1 MSMFR
6 TNDLILILVVFSS
19 LAAGVLFPG
28 PSSFF
33 QPFPL
38 YLMMFLL
45 FLSFLSIRLD
55 EVWLVLSRQGWTIAW
70 LCFLKLAALPAGI
83 YFLFR
88 AVYPDYATAALLI
101 TGISTGVVAPFISS
115 MLRANG
121 PLVLVMVVITSCLVS
136 FTLPAL
142 VKLLLGKSVAISFFG
157 MMRLLGL
164 IIFVPVIAVEIMRR
178 TVPKAMDMLSKIRFP
193 ISLVIFAVI
202 NLGVFSKYAQFFRQK
217 PATILEAAIV
227 ATALGAVY
235 ITVGILAAWRAPVKD
250 RIASAVSMGNMNN
263 VLVIVFASEFFGP
276 IEPTLAAMYMI
287 PFFGL
292 IFPLRFYDRMMKKD
306 V

>member
-1 MSMFR
+1 MFR
-6 TNDLILILVVFSS
+6 TNDLILLLVVFSS
-19 LAAGVLFPG
+19 FVAGVLFPG

-33 QPFPL
+33 QPLPL

-70 LCFLKLAALPAGI
+70 LCFLKLVALPAGI
-83 YFLFR
+83 YFIFR
-88 AVYPDYATAALLI
+88 ALYPDYATAALLI

-115 MLRANG
+115 MLRASG
-121 PLVLVMVVITSCLVS
+121 PLVLVMVVTTSCLVS

-142 VKLLLGKSVAISFFG
+142 VKILLGRSVEISFFG
-157 MMRLLGL
+157 MMRILGL
-164 IIFVPVIAVEIMRR
+164 IIFVPVIAVEVMRR
-178 TVPKAMDMLSKIRFP
+178 TVPSALDMLSKIRFP
-193 ISLVIFAVI
+193 ISLVIFAVV
-202 NLGVFSKYAQFFRQK
+202 NLGVFSKYAQFFRQN
-217 PATILEAAIV
+217 PAAILEAAIV
-227 ATALGAVY
+227 AIVLGAVY

-250 RIASAVSMGNMNN
+250 QVASAVSMGNINN

-292 IFPLRFYDRMMKKD
+292 IFPLRFYSRIMEKD
-306 V
+306 A

>member
-1 MSMFR
+1 MFR
-6 TNDLILILVVFSS
+6 KNDLILLLVVFSS
-19 LAAGVLFPG
+19 LVAGVLFPG

-33 QPFPL
+33 QPFLL
-38 YLMMFLL
+38 YLMMLLL

-55 EVWLVLSRQGWTIAW
+55 EVWQILSQQVGTVVW
-70 LCFLKLAALPAGI
+70 LCFLKLVALPVGI

-88 AVYPDYATAALLI
+88 AFYPEYATAALLI

-115 MLRANG
+115 ILRASG
-121 PLVLVMVVITSCLVS
+121 PLVLVILVITSCLVA

-142 VKLLLGKSVAISFFG
+142 VKILLGRSIEISFFG
-157 MMRLLGL
+157 MMRVLGL
-164 IIFVPVIAVEIMRR
+164 IIFVPIIAVEIVRR
-178 TVPKAMDMLSKIRFP
+178 TVPSALGVFSRIRFP
-193 ISLVIFAVI
+193 LSLAIFAVT

-217 PATILEAAIV
+217 PGIILEAAIV
-227 ATALGAVY
+227 AVVLGAIY
-235 ITVGILAAWRAPVKD
+235 ITVGILAAWNMPVKD

-263 VLVIVFASEFFGP
+263 ILVIVFASEFFGP

-292 IFPLRFYDRMMKKD
+292 IIPLRFYRRITEKD
-306 V
+306 N

>member
-1 MSMFR
+1 MFR
-6 TNDLILILVVFSS
+6 TNDLILLLVVFSS
-19 LAAGVLFPG
+19 FVAGVLFPG

-33 QPFPL
+33 QPLPL

-55 EVWLVLSRQGWTIAW
+55 EVWLVISRQGWTIAW
-70 LCFLKLAALPAGI
+70 LSFLKLVALPAGI
-83 YFLFR
+83 YFIFR
-88 AVYPDYATAALLI
+88 ALYPDYATAALLI

-115 MLRANG
+115 MLRASG
-121 PLVLVMVVITSCLVS
+121 PLVLVMVVTTSCLVS

-142 VKLLLGKSVAISFFG
+142 VKILLGRSVEISFFG
-157 MMRLLGL
+157 MMRILGL
-164 IIFVPVIAVEIMRR
+164 IIFVPVIAVEVMRR
-178 TVPKAMDMLSKIRFP
+178 TVPSALDMLSKIRFP
-193 ISLVIFAVI
+193 ISLVIFAVV
-202 NLGVFSKYAQFFRQK
+202 NLGVFSKYAQFFRQN

-227 ATALGAVY
+227 AIVLGAVY

-250 RIASAVSMGNMNN
+250 QVASAVSMGNINN
-263 VLVIVFASEFFGP
+263 ILVIVFASEFFGP

-292 IFPLRFYDRMMKKD
+292 IFPLRFYSSMMEKEA
-306 V
+306 

>member
-1 MSMFR
+1 MFR
-6 TNDLILILVVFSS
+6 TNDIILLLVIFSS
-19 LAAGVLFPG
+19 LVAGVLFPG
-28 PSSFF
+28 PASFF

-45 FLSFLSIRLD
+45 FLSFLSIRLE
-55 EVWLVLSRQGWTIAW
+55 EVWLLLRRQGWTIAW
-70 LCFLKLAALPAGI
+70 LCFLKLAALPAVI

-88 AVYPDYATAALLI
+88 ALYPDYATAALLL

-115 MLRANG
+115 MLRASG
-121 PLVLVMVVITSCLVS
+121 PLVLLMVVITSCLVS

-142 VKLLLGKSVAISFFG
+142 VKIFLGKSMGISFFG
-157 MMRLLGL
+157 MMRTLGL

-178 TVPKAMDMLSKIRFP
+178 TVPAALEMVSKIRFP
-193 ISLVIFAVI
+193 LSLVIFAVI
-202 NLGVFSKYAQFFRQK
+202 NLGVFSKYAHFFRQK

-227 ATALGAVY
+227 AIVLSAVY
-235 ITVGILAAWRAPVKD
+235 ITVGVLAAWRTPVKD
-250 RIASAVSMGNMNN
+250 QIASAVSMGNINN

-292 IFPLRFYDRMMKKD
+292 IFPLRIYHSMMEKD
-306 V
+306 A

>member
-1 MSMFR
+1 MFR
-6 TNDLILILVVFSS
+6 TNDLILLIVVFSS
-19 LAAGVLFPG
+19 LVAGVLFPG
-28 PSSFF
+28 PASFF

-55 EVWLVLSRQGWTIAW
+55 EVWLVLIRQGWTVAW
-70 LCFLKLAALPAGI
+70 ICFLKLAALPVVI
-83 YFLFR
+83 YFLFS
-88 AVYPDYATAALLI
+88 ALYPDYATAALLL

-115 MLRANG
+115 MLRASG

-142 VKLLLGKSVAISFFG
+142 VKILLGKSVGISFFG

-178 TVPKAMDMLSKIRFP
+178 TVPAALNVVAKIRFP
-193 ISLVIFAVI
+193 VSLVIFAVI

-227 ATALGAVY
+227 AIALGAVY
-235 ITVGILAAWRAPVKD
+235 ITVGIVAAWRAPIKD
-250 RIASAVSMGNMNN
+250 QLASAISMGNINN

-287 PFFGL
+287 PFFGV
-292 IFPLRFYDRMMKKD
+292 IFPLRFYSRMMEKD
-306 V
+306 A

>member
-1 MSMFR
+1 MFR
-6 TNDLILILVVFSS
+6 TNDLILLLVVFSS
-19 LAAGVLFPG
+19 FVAGVLFPG

-33 QPFPL
+33 QPLPL

-70 LCFLKLAALPAGI
+70 LSFLKLVALPAGI
-83 YFLFR
+83 YFIFR
-88 AVYPDYATAALLI
+88 ALYPDYATAALLI

-115 MLRANG
+115 MLRASG
-121 PLVLVMVVITSCLVS
+121 PLVLVMVVTTSCLVS

-142 VKLLLGKSVAISFFG
+142 VKILLGRSVEISFFG
-157 MMRLLGL
+157 MMRILGL
-164 IIFVPVIAVEIMRR
+164 IIFVPVIAVEVMRR
-178 TVPKAMDMLSKIRFP
+178 TVPSALDMLSKIRFP
-193 ISLVIFAVI
+193 ISLVIFAVV
-202 NLGVFSKYAQFFRQK
+202 NLGVFSKYAQFFRQN
-217 PATILEAAIV
+217 PAAILEAAIV
-227 ATALGAVY
+227 AIVLGAVY

-250 RIASAVSMGNMNN
+250 QVASAVSMGNINN

-292 IFPLRFYDRMMKKD
+292 IFPLRFYSRIMEKD
-306 V
+306 A

>member
-1 MSMFR
+1 MFR
-6 TNDLILILVVFSS
+6 TNDLILLLVVFSS
-19 LAAGVLFPG
+19 FVAGVLFPG

-70 LCFLKLAALPAGI
+70 LSFLKLVALPAGI
-83 YFLFR
+83 YFIFR
-88 AVYPDYATAALLI
+88 ALYPDYATAALLI

-115 MLRANG
+115 MLRASG
-121 PLVLVMVVITSCLVS
+121 PLVLVMVVTTSCLVS

-142 VKLLLGKSVAISFFG
+142 VKILLGRSVEISFFG
-157 MMRLLGL
+157 MMRILGL
-164 IIFVPVIAVEIMRR
+164 IIFVPVIAVEVMRR
-178 TVPKAMDMLSKIRFP
+178 TVPSALDMLSKIRFP
-193 ISLVIFAVI
+193 ISLVIFAVV
-202 NLGVFSKYAQFFRQK
+202 NLGVFSKYAQFFRQN

-227 ATALGAVY
+227 AIVLGAVY

-250 RIASAVSMGNMNN
+250 QVASAVSMGNINN

-292 IFPLRFYDRMMKKD
+292 IFPLRFYSRIMEKD
-306 V
+306 A

>member
-1 MSMFR
+1 MFR
-6 TNDLILILVVFSS
+6 TNDLILLLVVFSS
-19 LAAGVLFPG
+19 FVSGLLFPG
-28 PSSFF
+28 PASFF

-55 EVWLVLSRQGWTIAW
+55 EVWLVLRRQGWTIAW
-70 LCFLKLAALPAGI
+70 LCFLKLAALPAGV

-88 AVYPDYATAALLI
+88 AFYPDYATAALLL

-115 MLRANG
+115 MLRASG
-121 PLVLVMVVITSCLVS
+121 PLVLLMVVITSCLVS

-142 VKLLLGKSVAISFFG
+142 VKILVGKSVGISFFG

-178 TVPKAMDMLSKIRFP
+178 TVPAVLDMVSKIRYP
-193 ISLVIFAVI
+193 VSLVIFAVI

-217 PATILEAAIV
+217 PATILEAAVVAIV
-227 ATALGAVY
+227 LGAVY
-235 ITVGILAAWRAPVKD
+235 ITVGILSTWRTPVKD
-250 RIASAVSMGNMNN
+250 QVASAVSMGNINN

-287 PFFGL
+287 PFFGV
-292 IFPLRFYDRMMKKD
+292 IFPLRFYSSMMEKD
-306 V
+306 A

>member
-1 MSMFR
+1 MFR
-6 TNDLILILVVFSS
+6 TNDLILLLVVFSS
-19 LAAGVLFPG
+19 LVAGVLFPG

-45 FLSFLSIRLD
+45 FLSFLSVRLD

-70 LCFLKLAALPAGI
+70 LCFLKLAALPAGV
-83 YFLFR
+83 YFLFK
-88 AVYPDYATAALLI
+88 ALYPEYATAALLI

-115 MLRANG
+115 MLRASE
-121 PLVLVMVVITSCLVS
+121 PLVLVMVVISSCLVS

-142 VKLLLGKSVAISFFG
+142 VKILLGRSVAISFFG
-157 MMRLLGL
+157 MMRLLVL
-164 IIFVPVIAVEIMRR
+164 IIFVPVIAVEVMRR
-178 TVPKAMDMLSKIRFP
+178 TVPAALDMFLKIRYP
-193 ISLVIFAVI
+193 VSLVIFAVI

-227 ATALGAVY
+227 AIVLGAVY
-235 ITVGILAAWRAPVKD
+235 ITVGILAASRAPVKD
-250 RIASAVSMGNMNN
+250 QVASAVSMGNINN

-287 PFFGL
+287 PFFGI
-292 IFPLRFYDRMMKKD
+292 IFPLRLYRSIMEKD
-306 V
+306 A

>member
-1 MSMFR
+1 MFR
-6 TNDLILILVVFSS
+6 TNDLILLLVVFSS
-19 LAAGVLFPG
+19 FVAGVLFPG

-33 QPFPL
+33 QPLPL

-55 EVWLVLSRQGWTIAW
+55 EVWLVISRQGWTIAW
-70 LCFLKLAALPAGI
+70 LSFLKLVALPAGI
-83 YFLFR
+83 YFIFR
-88 AVYPDYATAALLI
+88 ALYPDYATAALLI

-115 MLRANG
+115 MLRASG
-121 PLVLVMVVITSCLVS
+121 PLVLVMVVTTSCLVS

-142 VKLLLGKSVAISFFG
+142 VKILLGRSVEISFFG

-164 IIFVPVIAVEIMRR
+164 IIFVPVIAVEVMRR
-178 TVPKAMDMLSKIRFP
+178 TVPSALDMLSKIRFP
-193 ISLVIFAVI
+193 ISLVIFAVV
-202 NLGVFSKYAQFFRQK
+202 NLGVFSKYAQFFRQN
-217 PATILEAAIV
+217 PAAILEAAIV
-227 ATALGAVY
+227 AIVLGAVY

-250 RIASAVSMGNMNN
+250 QVASAVSMGNINN

-292 IFPLRFYDRMMKKD
+292 IFPLRFYSRIMEKD
-306 V
+306 A